1 MALIAPAMLFAGVR
15 LAAAQDATWVGGTN
29 GNDYGTSANWTPATT
44 PSGTATFATNA
55 NNNIPI
61 SILTTVGAWNFTGTS
76 AYNFTINSGGGVTFT
91 GAGININGGSVSITN
106 NWELQFQNSST
117 AGSASII
124 NNATTAFFG
133 SSSAG
138 TANITNNNKVQFSQS
153 STAGS
158 ATITTTSGAAVNF
171 LDTST
176 GGNARFITN
185 AGGRFDMSALTS
197 AGMTAG
203 SIEGAGNYFLGAK
216 TLTVGSN
223 NLSTTVSGVIS
234 DGSAGGGGG
243 TGGALTKV
251 GNGTLTLTGLNTYTG
266 ATTINGGKLEVDG
279 SIASSSGVTVNS
291 GGTLLGTGIA
301 GPTTIA
307 SGGTLAPGSAA
318 NPTGTLTISGNLAF
332 QSGALY
338 VVQVTPLANSATTVS
353 GSATLTGGTV
363 NAQFASGSYIARQ
376 YIILNAASGLG
387 GTTFKGLTNSNLP
400 SGFTDSLSYGGNK
413 VVLNLTAVLGSTDPG
428 SLNGAHQNVA
438 TSLNNAFNFGSG
450 VLPANFVNIFGLTGS
465 ALTNALTQLD
475 GEAATGAERSAFQLT
490 NQFMTLMLD
499 PYVDGRGGPGSG
511 GYGGGGYGSGG
522 YGGAGNGG
530 GGYAGTG
537 YGAAA
542 GPGCA
547 PGPQGNVPSN
557 TSVFGL
563 SKDCALRGVYEPR
576 WSAWGSAFGSSSN
589 ANGNTSTG
597 SNNVTA
603 STFGFAGGMDYH
615 VTPTTL
621 FGFALAGAGTNWGLS
636 NSLGSGRSDALQAGA
651 YGINWF
657 GPAYIAGAFSFTN
670 NWFTTNRSALGDQLN
685 ANFSGQTYGARA
697 EGGYRFA
704 VLPTLGVTP
713 YGAVQ
718 FQDFFTPA
726 YSESDVTGG
735 GFGLSYAS
743 NNATDVRTEL
753 GSRFDA
759 PTIVYGKPVILYGR
773 LAWAHDFVN
782 APSLNASFQALPG
795 SSFTVTGAAIAN
807 DSALTTAGAQ
817 IFFTPNWSLLAKFDG
832 EFASNAQTYAGS
844 GTLRYTW

>member
-1 MALIAPAMLFAGVR
+1 
-15 LAAAQDATWVGGTN
+15 
-29 GNDYGTSANWTPATT
+29 
-44 PSGTATFATNA
+44 
-55 NNNIPI
+55 
-61 SILTTVGAWNFTGTS
+61 
-76 AYNFTINSGGGVTFT
+76 
-91 GAGININGGSVSITN
+91 
-106 NWELQFQNSST
+106 
-117 AGSASII
+117 
-124 NNATTAFFG
+124 
-133 SSSAG
+133 
-138 TANITNNNKVQFSQS
+138 
-153 STAGS
+153 
-158 ATITTTSGAAVNF
+158 
-171 LDTST
+171 
-176 GGNARFITN
+176 
-185 AGGRFDMSALTS
+185 
-197 AGMTAG
+197 
-203 SIEGAGNYFLGAK
+203 
-216 TLTVGSN
+216 
-223 NLSTTVSGVIS
+223 
-234 DGSAGGGGG
+234 
-243 TGGALTKV
+243 
-251 GNGTLTLTGLNTYTG
+251 
-266 ATTINGGKLEVDG
+266 
-279 SIASSSGVTVNS
+279 
-291 GGTLLGTGIA
+291 
-301 GPTTIA
+301 
-307 SGGTLAPGSAA
+307 
-318 NPTGTLTISGNLAF
+318 
-332 QSGALY
+332 

-353 GSATLTGGTV
+353 GSAALSGGTV

-376 YIILNAASGLG
+376 YIILSAASGLG
-387 GTTFKGLTNSNLP
+387 GTTFKGLTNANLP
-400 SGFTDSLSYGGNK
+400 SGFTDSLSYSGNK

-438 TSLNNAFNFGSG
+438 TSLNNAFNFGTG
-450 VLPANFVNIFGLTGS
+450 VMPANFVNIFGLSGS

-499 PYVDGRGGPGSG
+499 PYVDGRGSPATA
-511 GYGGGGYGSGG
+511 GYGGGGYG
-522 YGGAGNGG
+522 GAGSGG
-530 GGYAGTG
+530 GGYAGAG
-537 YGAAA
+537 YGAGP
-542 GPGCA
+542 GPGCTLS
-547 PGPQGNVPSN
+547 PQANVPSN
-557 TSVFGL
+557 TSVLGL
-563 SKDCALRGVYEPR
+563 SPPVTKDCALRGVYEPR
-576 WSAWGSAFGSSSN
+576 WSAWGSAFGGSSN
-589 ANGNTSTG
+589 ANGNTTTG

-636 NSLGSGRSDALQAGA
+636 NSLGSGRSDALQVGA

-670 NWFTTNRSALGDQLN
+670 NWFTTSRSALGDQLN

-718 FQDFFTPA
+718 FQDFFSPA

>member
-1 MALIAPAMLFAGVR
+1 MALIAPAVLFAGAR

-29 GNDYGTSANWTPATT
+29 GNDYATSTNWTPATT

-55 NNNIPI
+55 NNNIPV
-61 SILTTVGAWNFTGTS
+61 SILTTLGAWNFTGTS
-76 AYNFTINSGGGVTFT
+76 AYNFTINSGGGVTFS
-91 GAGININGGSVSITN
+91 GAGINITGGSVNITN
-106 NWELQFQNSST
+106 NGEFQFQNSST
-117 AGSASII
+117 AASASIV
-124 NNATTAFFG
+124 NNGTTAFFNL
-133 SSSAG
+133 STAG

-158 ATITTTSGAAVNF
+158 ATITTYNGATVNF

-176 GGNARFITN
+176 GGNARFVTN
-185 AGGRFDMSALTS
+185 AGGSFDMSALTS
-197 AGMTAG
+197 TGMTAG
-203 SIEGAGNYFLGAK
+203 SIAGAGNYFLGSK

-251 GNGTLTLTGLNTYTG
+251 GSGTLTLTGLNAYTG
-266 ATTINGGKLEVDG
+266 ATTINGGGLEVDG

-291 GGTLLGTGIA
+291 GGTLSGTGIA
-301 GPTTIA
+301 GPTTIT

-318 NPTGTLTISGNLAF
+318 NPTGTLAISGNLAF

-338 VVQVTPLANSATTVS
+338 VVQVTPLAASATTIS

-363 NAQFASGSYIARQ
+363 NAQFASGTYIARQ
-376 YIILNAASGLG
+376 YIVLSAANGLG
-387 GTTFKGLTNSNLP
+387 GTTFKGLTNTNLP
-400 SGFTDSLSYGGNK
+400 AGFTDSLSYSGNK
-413 VVLNLTAVLGSTDPG
+413 VTLNLTAVLGSSDP
-428 SLNGAHQNVA
+428 SSPIGAQHNVA

-450 VLPANFVNIFGLTGS
+450 VLPANFVNVFGLTGS

-511 GYGGGGYGSGG
+511 GYGGGGNGGGG
-522 YGGAGNGG
+522 YGGAGNGS
-530 GGYAGTG
+530 GGYAGAG
-537 YGAAA
+537 YGAAP

-547 PGPQGNVPSN
+547 PGPQGSVPSN

-576 WSAWGSAFGSSSN
+576 WSAWGSAFGGSSN

-597 SNNVTA
+597 STNVTA
-603 STFGFAGGMDYH
+603 GTFGFAGGMDYH
-615 VTPTTL
+615 VTPNTL

-636 NSLGSGRSDALQAGA
+636 NSLGSGRSDALQVGA

-657 GPAYIAGAFSFTN
+657 GPAYVAGALSFTN
-670 NWFTTNRSALGDQLN
+670 NWFTTSRSALGDQLN
-685 ANFSGQTYGARA
+685 ANFSGQTYSARA

-704 VLPTLGVTP
+704 VLPTFGVTP

-718 FQDFFTPA
+718 FQDFFTPS

-759 PTIVYGKPVILYGR
+759 PTIVYGKPVIFYGR

-782 APSLNASFQALPG
+782 APALNASFQALPG

-832 EFASNAQTYAGS
+832 EFAGNAQTYAGS

>member
-1 MALIAPAMLFAGVR
+1 
-15 LAAAQDATWVGGTN
+15 
-29 GNDYGTSANWTPATT
+29 
-44 PSGTATFATNA
+44 
-55 NNNIPI
+55 
-61 SILTTVGAWNFTGTS
+61 
-76 AYNFTINSGGGVTFT
+76 
-91 GAGININGGSVSITN
+91 
-106 NWELQFQNSST
+106 
-117 AGSASII
+117 
-124 NNATTAFFG
+124 
-133 SSSAG
+133 
-138 TANITNNNKVQFSQS
+138 
-153 STAGS
+153 
-158 ATITTTSGAAVNF
+158 
-171 LDTST
+171 
-176 GGNARFITN
+176 
-185 AGGRFDMSALTS
+185 
-197 AGMTAG
+197 
-203 SIEGAGNYFLGAK
+203 
-216 TLTVGSN
+216 
-223 NLSTTVSGVIS
+223 
-234 DGSAGGGGG
+234 
-243 TGGALTKV
+243 
-251 GNGTLTLTGLNTYTG
+251 
-266 ATTINGGKLEVDG
+266 
-279 SIASSSGVTVNS
+279 
-291 GGTLLGTGIA
+291 
-301 GPTTIA
+301 
-307 SGGTLAPGSAA
+307 
-318 NPTGTLTISGNLAF
+318 
-332 QSGALY
+332 
-338 VVQVTPLANSATTVS
+338 
-353 GSATLTGGTV
+353 
-363 NAQFASGSYIARQ
+363 
-376 YIILNAASGLG
+376 
-387 GTTFKGLTNSNLP
+387 
-400 SGFTDSLSYGGNK
+400 
-413 VVLNLTAVLGSTDPG
+413 
-428 SLNGAHQNVA
+428 
-438 TSLNNAFNFGSG
+438 
-450 VLPANFVNIFGLTGS
+450 
-465 ALTNALTQLD
+465 
-475 GEAATGAERSAFQLT
+475 
-490 NQFMTLMLD
+490 MTLMLD

-704 VLPTLGVTP
+704 VPPTLGVTP